1 MGKLR
6 GGVRGGLTV
15 AGVILCLALAGSP
28 LWSVS
33 VRGAEVTRVGE
44 APAARTEPKLGRTA
58 ATQPLTV
65 ALPLVTDTAAIDA
78 AIAHLYDPKSPDYRK
93 YLTPKEFTDRFVN
106 GAARGE
112 VETYL
117 RGQGLTVT
125 SGDTGSLVTATGT
138 AAQAERAF
146 SVELS
151 DYRAADGR
159 AFYAANQ
166 APALPPAVAGR
177 VRGVIGLENAE
188 QDRSHAVPLP
198 PPSEDSRVVGEEPPA
213 SGCSAAV
220 SVANRTRT
228 YTPNQIGTAYGFPYS
243 YTGAGQTVALYELDD
258 YQDANVAAYQNCFG
272 TNVPVGRVVN
282 GPAPS
287 LGSGETEVELDIDIV
302 AGMASRLQTLFVYET
317 QNDTS
322 DATALF
328 QRIANDNL
336 AQAVSTSW
344 GSCELRRTSATLN
357 ARYTIFAQ
365 MAAQGMSMFAAAGDN
380 GSQDCGGTDTRL
392 AVDEPAV
399 QPYVTG
405 VGGTTLRPDA
415 NDNFTI
421 ETVWNNRGATGGGT
435 SATFARP
442 SFQDAVTTN
451 TMRQVPDVAANADP
465 ATGYVVYTHSPTYCP
480 SYTGVSGSTDCFIPY
495 GGTSA
500 AAPLWAVATAVINQ
514 YDLAQQGIRV
524 GFANATFYGLYARAP
539 APFQDITIGN
549 NCYLGPTCGT
559 PGAGLYPATAGY
571 DLTTGLGS
579 FNAGAIGGDLIP
591 YPPII
596 AGISP
601 NHGAPTGGYPVQIN
615 GYNFLPGSTVSFGGV
630 PSPSVTVVSS
640 TVITAIAPMHAPG
653 TIRVIVTIPGG
664 QMSSAGYTLDF
675 FTFNAPPNP
684 TSLGPASG
692 VNVGG
697 TAVNV
702 YGFYFQSGATVTV
715 GGVPATNVSL
725 VNSNTLSFRTPPG
738 NVGAATVVVT
748 NSDGQSGTL
757 TNGFTYTGPTITGV
771 SAAAVSGN
779 GGETFTI
786 TGSGFQA
793 GAVVAFAG
801 DQTAYGTNVQVNAG
815 GTQLT
820 LITPMH
826 RQGLADVVV
835 ANPDGST
842 TTLASG
848 VQFIAHPQATASGT
862 TPGAA
867 PAPHV
872 GVPTSPAG
880 APLLQPVRH

>member
-78 AIAHLYDPKSPDYRK
+78 AIAHMYDPKSPDYRK

-106 GAARGE
+106 RTARGE

-117 RGQGLTVT
+117 RGQGLIVT

-166 APALPPAVAGR
+166 APALPPAVAGH

-198 PPSEDSRVVGEEPPA
+198 PPPDSPRAETPRTPT
-213 SGCSAAV
+213 GCSAAV
-220 SVANRTRT
+220 SVANRTGT
-228 YTPNQIGTAYGFPYS
+228 YTPNQINFAYDFPGATGT
-243 YTGAGQTVALYELDD
+243 GQTVALYELDD
-258 YQDANVAAYQNCFG
+258 YQDANVNAYQSCFG

-287 LGSGETEVELDIDIV
+287 LGNGETEVELDIDIV
-302 AGMASRLQTLFVYET
+302 VGMASRLQTMYVYET

-405 VGGTTLRPDA
+405 VGGTTLRLNA
-415 NDNFTI
+415 SNYI
-421 ETVWNNRGATGGGT
+421 SSETVWNNRGATGGGT

-451 TMRQVPDVAANADP
+451 TMRQVPDVAADADP
-465 ATGYVVYTHSPTYCP
+465 ATAYVVYTHSPMYCP

-500 AAPLWAVATAVINQ
+500 AAPLWAAATAIINQ
-514 YDLAQQGIRV
+514 YDLGQQGTRV
-524 GFANATFYGLYARAP
+524 GFANAALYGLYANSS
-539 APFQDITIGN
+539 APFHDITVGN

-559 PGAGLYPATAGY
+559 PGAGLYPATTGY
-571 DLTTGLGS
+571 DSTTGLGS
-579 FNAGAIGGDLIP
+579 FDVLTLALARIPATPTITAVSPSQGAT
-591 YPPII
+591 
-596 AGISP
+596 A
-601 NHGAPTGGYPVQIN
+601 GGYPVRIT
-615 GYNFLPGSTVSFGGV
+615 GTGFFPGSTVSFGGV

-640 TVITAIAPMHAPG
+640 SVITAVTPMRAPG
-653 TIRVIVTIPGG
+653 TIEVVVTIPGG
-664 QMSSAGYTLDF
+664 KTSVPANFSLDL
-675 FTFNAPPNP
+675 FTFVAPPTP
-684 TSLGPASG
+684 TALDTTSG

-697 TAVNV
+697 TFVDLF
-702 YGFYFQSGATVTV
+702 GFSFLSGATVTV
-715 GGVPATNVSL
+715 GGVPATNVTL
-725 VNSNTLSFRTPPG
+725 VNSNQLSFRTPPG

-748 NSDGQSGTL
+748 NPGGQSGTL

-771 SAAAVSGN
+771 SAASVSGN

-786 TGSGFQA
+786 MGSGFQA

-835 ANPDGST
+835 GNPDGST
-842 TTLASG
+842 TTLVSG
-848 VQFIAHPQATASGT
+848 VQVIAHPQVPGNGT
-862 TPGAA
+862 TPGTV
-867 PAPHV
+867 PTPHV